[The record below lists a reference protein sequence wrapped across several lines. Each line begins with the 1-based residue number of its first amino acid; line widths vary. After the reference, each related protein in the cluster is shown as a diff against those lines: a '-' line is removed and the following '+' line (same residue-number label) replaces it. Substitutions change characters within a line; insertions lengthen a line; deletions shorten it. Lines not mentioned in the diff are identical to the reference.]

1 LHMKR
6 RTLAISTVFTIIL
19 ILIAAVVG
27 AIIAYGWNMSSFYL
41 EPENVIDVTITD
53 LTFQVSDAR
62 HFGVTIMNPSHSASD
77 TNITE
82 IYATATGLNTTIASA
97 TDPTLPF
104 ILARGTVQTFN
115 CSLVWGDAAGQV
127 ITVHA
132 VTSNNTE
139 AIRSVKTQSV
149 RLVMSTVFN
158 ASESVNYFN
167 VSITSVNAPIDL
179 TLNRVLF
186 DFNAVNNTNVN
197 IALPQVIHSNETINF
212 TCYVAWE
219 GYVNPV
225 LRVETKEG
233 YAVQITTEANAIV
246 SLQVAGIS
254 FNATNTDEVDVKL
267 FNSNESSN
275 SVDVSNM
282 TFSYDNTTFVINGSL
297 SNPTLPATI
306 GINQSVVFACKWDW
320 SNSRNVTVTVKAYT
334 LQGFVGVSNT
344 TITPLRV
351 AANITAVNF
360 DLGDIGI
367 FSVNVTNL
375 PYSLSAVN
383 VTSIYINQANAS
395 FNPTT
400 LNAGQQATVAC
411 NYNWSGFIG
420 QDARITVYFNSDSN
434 GFSQVYSF
442 HIPYIKV
449 TGATFSS
456 NSDNSFYVNVT
467 VHNSEFSKVNA
478 TITTVQV
485 STNNTTFPITG
496 VIGDTINVGSDIAIV
511 CSWYWKQYS
520 TQNITVTVYTADGT
534 AASATFEV
542 P

>member
-1 LHMKR
+1 MKR
-6 RTLAISTVFTIIL
+6 RTLAVSTVFTIIL
-19 ILIAAVVG
+19 ILIAATVG
-27 AIIAYGWNMSSFYL
+27 AIISYGWTMSSFFL

-53 LTFQVSDAR
+53 LNFQVSNAR
-62 HFGVTIMNPSHSASD
+62 HFGLTIMNPSHSVSD

-82 IYATATGLNTTIASA
+82 IYATATGLNTTVASA
-97 TDPTLPF
+97 TDPALPF

-115 CSLVWGDAAGQV
+115 CSLVWEGAAGQV

-132 VTSNNTE
+132 LTSNDTE
-139 AIRSVKTQSV
+139 AIRSVQTRSV
-149 RLVMSTVFN
+149 RLVMSAVFN

-167 VSITSVNAPIDL
+167 VSVTSVNAPIDL

-186 DFNAVNNTNVN
+186 DFNAVNNTNLN
-197 IALPQVIHSNETINF
+197 FITLPQVIHSNETINF
-212 TCYVAWE
+212 TCNVAWE

-225 LRVETKEG
+225 LRVETEEG

-254 FNATNTDEVDVKL
+254 FNATNTNEVDVTL
-267 FNSNESSN
+267 FNSNESTN

-282 TFSYDNTTFVINGSL
+282 TFSYDNSTFVINGSL
-297 SNPTLPATI
+297 SNPTLPAMI
-306 GINQSVVFACKWDW
+306 GINQSVVFACKLDW
-320 SNSRNVTVTVKAYT
+320 SNLRNMTVTVNAYT

-344 TITPLRV
+344 TVTPLSV

-360 DLGDIGI
+360 DLSDTGI
-367 FSVNVTNL
+367 FSVNVTNM

-383 VTSIYINQANAS
+383 VTSIFINQANAS

-400 LNAGQQATVAC
+400 LSAGQQVTVAC

-434 GFSQVYSF
+434 GFSEVYNF

-449 TGATFSS
+449 TGATFLS

-485 STNNTTFPITG
+485 STNNTTVPITG
-496 VIGDTINVGSDIAIV
+496 VTGYTINVGSDIAIV
-511 CSWYWKQYS
+511 CPWYWKQYS

-534 AASATFEV
+534 VASATFEV